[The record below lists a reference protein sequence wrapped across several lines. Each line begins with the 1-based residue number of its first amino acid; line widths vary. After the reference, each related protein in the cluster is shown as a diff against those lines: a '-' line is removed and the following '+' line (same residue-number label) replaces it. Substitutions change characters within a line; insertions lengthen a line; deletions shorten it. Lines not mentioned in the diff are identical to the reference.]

1 MRPLFFVLLI
11 LFCPSL
17 ALASE
22 GQCDS
27 GNISEDSSLI
37 EGRKYDS
44 VITERCIRRKAEGVR
59 VSCDSCEIAVS
70 VFCEQN
76 GSVNGV
82 YSALVTT
89 GVIGRRTGVCLWSA
103 PTDGTIVVN
112 CRKIGKK
119 YRGDAAGDVYSK
131 YAVVKR

>member
-1 MRPLFFVLLI
+1 MRAVIYAVMILFFPTVG
-11 LFCPSL
+11 
-17 ALASE
+17 AASD

-27 GNISEDSSLI
+27 GNVPEESSLI
-37 EGRKYDS
+37 EGRRYDS
-44 VITERCIRRKAEGVR
+44 VITERCIRRRAEGVR

-119 YRGDAAGDVYSK
+119 YRGDAVGDVYSK